1 MNLRTVIVLVA
12 SVFGAGLSIFGF
24 TGTVAGQVRVNE
36 AMSVIAIS
44 AFFLAAL
51 ISTLM
56 FLVQDESSPIT
67 QNS

>member
-12 SVFGAGLSIFGF
+12 SIFGATLSILGF
-24 TGTVAGQVRVNE
+24 AGTVAGQVRVNE
-36 AMSVIAIS
+36 SMSIIAIT
-44 AFFLAAL
+44 AFLLAAL

-56 FLVQDESSPIT
+56 FLVQDGPSPIT

>member
-12 SVFGAGLSIFGF
+12 SIFGATLSIFGF
-24 TGTVAGQVRVNE
+24 VGTVAGHVRVNE
-36 AMSVIAIS
+36 TMSVIAIT

-51 ISTLM
+51 ISTFM
-56 FLVQDESSPIT
+56 FLVQDEPSPII